1 MTSSYDKKYCIKRN
15 INLSWKKQLPE
26 RLIQDS
32 CKEINEKNTG
42 KKAVKNLGNPCGFI
56 IKSGHIPLSEKGKSS
71 C

>member
-1 MTSSYDKKYCIKRN
+1 ME
-15 INLSWKKQLPE
+15 KQLPE